1 MLGLFDYLFDFF
13 VGKDLLGFASCYS
26 WDRFVKL
33 IQIENLYEDS

>member
-13 VGKDLLGFASCYS
+13 VGIGFASCYS